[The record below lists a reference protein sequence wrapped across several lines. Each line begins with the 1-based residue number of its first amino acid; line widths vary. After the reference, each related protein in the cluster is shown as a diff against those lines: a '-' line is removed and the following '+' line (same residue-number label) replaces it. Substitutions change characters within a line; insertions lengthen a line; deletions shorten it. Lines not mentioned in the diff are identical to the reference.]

1 MSAAVP
7 LRFRAALAFA
17 LCLAATPVLSGV
29 ARAQSGEKSPPPPAP
44 RAPDLVARTPQP
56 HVHVYGQVFIGERAP
71 DFSLDGADGQIVRL
85 ARFKG
90 DWVLIVFAD
99 RKETLAPLGS
109 IDEEMRRLG
118 VRILGVCHEKAHTLQ
133 KFAARDSLRFALGAD
148 FSTEVSGLYGLYD
161 AQRSTISPGFLLID
175 REGIVR
181 MALLGQNLPP
191 DHIARLARYAVS
203 GL

>member
-1 MSAAVP
+1 MNAALP
-7 LRFRAALAFA
+7 LRLRAALALA
-17 LCLAATPVLSGV
+17 LCLAATFVSSGV
-29 ARAQSGEKSPPPPAP
+29 ARAQSGEKTPPPPAP
-44 RAPDLVARTPQP
+44 RAPEIVARTPQP
-56 HVHVYGQVFIGERAP
+56 HVHVYGQVIIGERAP
-71 DFSLDGADGQIVRL
+71 DFSLDGADGRIIRL

-109 IDEEMRRLG
+109 IDEELRGLG
-118 VRILGVCHEKAHTLQ
+118 VRLLGVCHEKSHTLQ
-133 KFAARDSLRFALGAD
+133 TFAARDSLHFALGAD
-148 FSTEVSGLYGLYD
+148 FSTEVSALYGLFD
-161 AQRSTISPGFLLID
+161 TQRSVISPGFLLID

-191 DHIARLARYAVS
+191 DHIARLARYAVT